1 MSTGKPPIA
10 SKTKSRNKKVEGG
23 EAGRLSRVRSLDNFC
38 TRTTENNSN
47 FDTNGNNISYFST
60 SGSRKKLMTPRR
72 LYGGGTRSK
81 PSTSPKIFTS
91 NSDLEI
97 SNITKFTLN
106 FKSKVSGR
114 RVKIENP
121 KNVKAI
127 VPFNRDPKRPL

>member
-1 MSTGKPPIA
+1 MTAGKPPRA
-10 SKTKSRNKKVEGG
+10 SKAKSRNKKFEGG
-23 EAGRLSRVRSLDNFC
+23 EAGRLSLVRSLDNLC
-38 TRTTENNSN
+38 TRTTEGNSN

-60 SGSRKKLMTPRR
+60 SVSRKKLMTPRR
-72 LYGGGTRSK
+72 LYRGGSKSK

-97 SNITKFTLN
+97 STITKFTLN

-114 RVKIENP
+114 RVKIENA